1 MASGVLWQVDKGDE
15 RLTAVAQIE
24 RAVAACVARHG
35 WRPSEIHVHP
45 NGCEWPEAIGEARI
59 VPTPRMSYPGL
70 MLLVGGP
77 EPAGETQTQ

>member
-1 MASGVLWQVDKGDE
+1 MAKGVLWQVDKGDE
-15 RLTAVAQIE
+15 RLTVVAQIE